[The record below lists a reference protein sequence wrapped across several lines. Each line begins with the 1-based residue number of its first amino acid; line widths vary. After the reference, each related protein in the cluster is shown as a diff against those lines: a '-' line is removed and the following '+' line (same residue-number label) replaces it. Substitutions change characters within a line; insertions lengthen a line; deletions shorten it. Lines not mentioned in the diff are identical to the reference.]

1 MTRSL
6 AASIAAHAS
15 WAHTPDRAA
24 RTLNA
29 RIAMMDR
36 FYTEVDPEGVLPVHE
51 RELRA
56 GNAKKAYFR
65 RLALKS
71 AKARA
76 K

>member
-1 MTRSL
+1 
-6 AASIAAHAS
+6 
-15 WAHTPDRAA
+15 
-24 RTLNA
+24 
-29 RIAMMDR
+29 MMDR
-36 FYTEVDPEGVLPVHE
+36 FYAEVDPEGVLPVHE

-56 GNAKKAYFR
+56 ENAKKAYFR